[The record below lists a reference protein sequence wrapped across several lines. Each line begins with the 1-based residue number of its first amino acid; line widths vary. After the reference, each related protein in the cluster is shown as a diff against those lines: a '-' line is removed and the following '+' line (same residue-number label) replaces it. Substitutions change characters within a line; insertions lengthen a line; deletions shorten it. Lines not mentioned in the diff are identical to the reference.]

1 MEEIAADIFVETAY
15 PGMNVGVIATPEG
28 LVCIDSPPCP
38 ADAYDWTS
46 RLRSAFKFP
55 IRYLILTD
63 YNPDR
68 LLMSG
73 AFRARIIAHEKT
85 HARVSGYGPRLPAP
99 IMDSIATRYDLLRK
113 ELNGITIPEPQV
125 SFCEQ
130 ATLFLGEREITV
142 LHMPSATP
150 GSLWVLVKDEELVFS
165 GDTVV
170 VDQHPALAEADSKS
184 WLDALTLLRRDRFKA
199 ETIVPGRGPL
209 SDRSATEPVSR
220 YIRMARR
227 RVHALYRAGRP
238 RADTT
243 ALIPTFMAA
252 FPHDDVPKEWL
263 QRQLKAGLDHLYDEH
278 KAAET
283 VRERRA
289 KQPDLQ

>member
-1 MEEIAADIFVETAY
+1 MEEIAANIFVETAY
-15 PGMNVGVIATPEG
+15 PGVNVGVIATDEG

-38 ADAYDWTS
+38 ADAHDWIA
-46 RLRSAFKFP
+46 RLRSTFEVP

-63 YNPDR
+63 CHPDR
-68 LLMSG
+68 VLMSG
-73 AFRARIIAHEKT
+73 AFRTRIVAHEKT
-85 HARVSGYGPRLPAP
+85 QAKVNGYGSRLPAP

-130 ATLFLGEREITV
+130 ATLFLGDREIDLV
-142 LHMPSATP
+142 HMPSATA
-150 GSLWVLVKDEELVFS
+150 GSLWVLVKDELLVFT

-170 VDQHPALAEADSKS
+170 VNQHPTLIEADSKS

-199 ETIVPGRGPL
+199 EVIIPGRGPL
-209 SDRSATEPVSR
+209 ADRAATEPVSGFV
-220 YIRMARR
+220 RMARR

-243 ALIPTFMAA
+243 ALVPAFMAA
-252 FPHDDVPKEWL
+252 FPLNDIPKEWL
-263 QRQLKAGLDHLYDEH
+263 QRQLKAGLDHIYDEH
-278 KAAET
+278 KTAET
-283 VRERRA
+283 AREKRA
-289 KQPDLQ
+289 K

>member
-1 MEEIAADIFVETAY
+1 MEEIAADIFVETVY
-15 PGMNVGVIATPEG
+15 TGVNVGVIATEEG

-38 ADAYDWTS
+38 ADAHDWLS
-46 RLRSAFKFP
+46 RLRSTFEVP

-63 YNPDR
+63 YHPDR
-68 LLMSG
+68 VLMSG
-73 AFRARIIAHEKT
+73 AFRTRVVAHEKT
-85 HARVSGYGPRLPAP
+85 QAKLSGYGPRLPAP
-99 IMDSIATRYDLLRK
+99 TMDSVATRYDLLRK

-125 SFCEQ
+125 SFSKQ
-130 ATLFLGEREITV
+130 ATLFLGDREISL
-142 LHMPSATP
+142 LHMPSATA
-150 GSLWVLVKDEELVFS
+150 GSLWVLVKDENVVFT

-170 VDQHPALAEADSKS
+170 VNQHPPLVEADSKG

-199 ETIVPGRGPL
+199 EIIIPGRGPL
-209 SDRSATEPVSR
+209 ADRSATEPVSQ

-243 ALIPTFMAA
+243 ALVPAFLAA
-252 FPHDDVPKEWL
+252 FPLNDVPKEWL
-263 QRQLKAGLDHLYDEH
+263 HRQLKAGLDHIYDEH

-283 VRERRA
+283 PREKRG
-289 KQPDLQ
+289 K